1 MTRVDVLTAGE
12 TMMALRATG
21 LIRLGSGFTAGV
33 AGAESNV
40 AIGLSR
46 LGHSAAWLGR
56 VGADEPGRLV
66 VRTLRAE
73 GVDVSA
79 VRRDDA
85 APTGMIMFE
94 QRLPDVTRVQYVRAG
109 SAGSRLCA
117 DDVAAVPYTP
127 AIVHL
132 TGITPAL
139 GASCREA
146 VRALCALA
154 RERGARISLDVNHR
168 SRLWTREEAARALAP
183 IAAQAD
189 HVIASPDELELL
201 HPGGAAEPIAAEPV
215 AARLLDGGATEVVVK
230 DGGAGARSFT
240 ADGVRAVPAHSVQ
253 AVDSIGAGDGF
264 VAGYLSGLLD
274 GLDAEGRL
282 RRAHAVG
289 AFAVSSRGDWEGLP
303 YRDELDMIGLPEGAA
318 LR

>member
-1 MTRVDVLTAGE
+1 VDVLTAGE

-73 GVDVSA
+73 GVEVSA
-79 VRRDDA
+79 VRRDDT

-109 SAGSRLCA
+109 SAGSRLSA
-117 DDVAAVPYTP
+117 DDVAAAPYVP

-183 IAAQAD
+183 IAEQAD
-189 HVIASPDELELL
+189 HVIASPGELALL
-201 HPGGAAEPIAAEPV
+201 YPGASCDAV
-215 AARLLDGGATEVVVK
+215 AARLLEGGAAEVVVK

-240 ADGVRAVPAHSVQ
+240 AGGVRAVPARSVQ

-274 GLDAEGRL
+274 GLDVEGRL

>member
-1 MTRVDVLTAGE
+1 MDVLTAGE

-21 LIRLGSGFTAGV
+21 PIHLGAGFTSGI

-40 AIGLSR
+40 AIGLAR
-46 LGHSAAWLGR
+46 LGHTAAWLGR

-66 VRTLRAE
+66 TRTLRAE

-79 VRRDDA
+79 VPRDGA
-85 APTGMIMFE
+85 APTGLIMFE
-94 QRLPDVTRVQYVRAG
+94 QRLPDVTRVQYVRDG
-109 SAGSRLCA
+109 SAGSRLSP
-117 DDVAAVPYTP
+117 DDVAAAPYAP
-127 AIVHL
+127 SIVHV

-139 GASCREA
+139 SASCRDA
-146 VRALCALA
+146 VAALRDLA
-154 RERGARISLDVNHR
+154 RDRGARLSLDINHR
-168 SRLWTREEAARALAP
+168 PRLWTREEAAEALAP
-183 IAAQAD
+183 LAAAAD
-189 HVIASPDELELL
+189 LIIASPGELALL
-201 HPGGAAEPIAAEPV
+201 DAGGTVETI
-215 AARLLDGGATEVVVK
+215 AARLLDGGATEIVVK

-240 ADGVRAVPAHSVQ
+240 AEGVRALPAHSVQ

-274 GLDAEGRL
+274 GLDVEERL
-282 RRAHAVG
+282 RRAHTVG

-303 YRDELDMIGLPEGAA
+303 FRDELDLIGLPEGAA

>member
-1 MTRVDVLTAGE
+1 MTRVDVLTVGE

-21 LIRLGSGFTAGV
+21 LIALGSGFTASI

-46 LGHSAAWLGR
+46 LGHRAAWLGR

-66 VRTLRAE
+66 VRTLAAE

-85 APTGMIMFE
+85 APTGLIMFE
-94 QRLPDVTRVQYVRAG
+94 QRLPDVTRVHYVRAG
-109 SAGSRLCA
+109 SAGSRLSPQ
-117 DDVAAVPYTP
+117 DVAAAPYEP

-139 GASCREA
+139 GPSCRDA
-146 VRALCALA
+146 VRAAFALA
-154 RERGARISLDVNHR
+154 REHGARISLDVNHR
-168 SRLWTREEAARALAP
+168 TRLWTRAEAARTLAP
-183 IAAQAD
+183 LAEQAD
-189 HVIASPDELELL
+189 HVIASPDELMLL
-201 HPGGAAEPIAAEPV
+201 GPGDSPEAV

-230 DGGAGARSFT
+230 DGAAGACSYT
-240 ADGVRAVPAHSVQ
+240 AAGTRAVPAHAVQ

-264 VAGYLSGLLD
+264 AAGYLSGLLD
-274 GLDAEGRL
+274 GLDVEGRL
-282 RRAHAVG
+282 RRAHTVG
-289 AFAVSSRGDWEGLP
+289 AFAVSTRGDWEGLP
-303 YRDELDMIGLPEGAA
+303 YRDELDLIGLPEGAA